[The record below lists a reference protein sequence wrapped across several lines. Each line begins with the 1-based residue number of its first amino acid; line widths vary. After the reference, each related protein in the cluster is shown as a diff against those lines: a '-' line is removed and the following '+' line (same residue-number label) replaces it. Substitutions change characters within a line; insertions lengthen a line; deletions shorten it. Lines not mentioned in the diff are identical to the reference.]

1 MSRRMLRSPALHFLV
16 GGGLLFALHARWQPA
31 AERERPHIVLT
42 PVDVERLRA
51 DWAAEHGAPPGADAE
66 RALIDDA
73 VDEEILY
80 REAVSAGLDRQDRF
94 VRTRLAQLA
103 SFLGE
108 ASEGGSEATLR
119 EARRLD
125 LTAHDVVIRRHLIQV
140 MRLALSHVGRDRM
153 PPESG
158 LQAYLDAHADRF
170 RQEPLVR
177 MTHVFL
183 ARDRH
188 GTALASDARR
198 LLDELRRDDAT
209 PETAPPLGDPFLRG
223 AHPAAATAAGLDQL
237 FGPGFAAAIRDAPA
251 GRWIGPVAGA
261 YGMHLVWIH
270 ERTPGGMPPLDV
282 VRAQVAHGLID
293 ATADERL
300 RSALAR
306 LRAQYEISVAQ

>member
-1 MSRRMLRSPALHFLV
+1 MSRRVLRSPALHFLV
-16 GGGLLFALHARWQPA
+16 GGGLLFALHAWWQPA
-31 AERERPHIVLT
+31 AERDRPRIVLT
-42 PVDVERLRA
+42 PVDLQRLRA
-51 DWAAEHGAPPGADAE
+51 DWTAEHGAPPGPDAE

-80 REAVSAGLDRQDRF
+80 REALSAGLDRQDRF
-94 VRTRLAQLA
+94 VRTRLVQLA

-108 ASEGGSEATLR
+108 ASEGGGEAIEH

-125 LTAHDVVIRRHLIQV
+125 LTAHDVVIRRHLTQV
-140 MRLALSHVGRDRM
+140 MRLALSHVGRDQM
-153 PPESG
+153 PPESD
-158 LQAYLDAHADRF
+158 LQPYLDAHPDRF

-177 MTHVFL
+177 LTHVFL

-209 PETAPPLGDPFLRG
+209 PETGPPRGDPFLRG
-223 AHPAAATAAGLDQL
+223 AHPAAATAAGFDHL
-237 FGPGFAAAIRDAPA
+237 FGPGFAEAIHDAPA
-251 GRWIGPVAGA
+251 GQWTGPVAGA

-270 ERTPGGMPPLDV
+270 ERTPASMPPLDA
-282 VRAQVAHGLID
+282 VRAQLAHGLIE

-300 RSALAR
+300 HTALAR
-306 LRAQYEISVAQ
+306 LRARYEVSIGQ